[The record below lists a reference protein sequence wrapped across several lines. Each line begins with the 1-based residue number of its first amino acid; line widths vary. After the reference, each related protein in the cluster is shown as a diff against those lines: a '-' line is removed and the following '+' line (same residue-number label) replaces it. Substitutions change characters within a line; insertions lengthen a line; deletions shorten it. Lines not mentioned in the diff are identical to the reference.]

1 MVLDE
6 LIKGAE
12 VISLFCRINI
22 NTKRELPIRSSE
34 MGLLICIVKEE
45 GEHTPLKIA
54 EFFKVTKPMVTAM
67 VNSLVKKE
75 YVTKVKSRVDKRSF
89 IVKPTE
95 KAVSIVNK
103 TFNEYYKNMQTLQ
116 ICLGNHEYSKLI
128 ELLTKANNILLEEKN
143 NG

>member
-1 MVLDE
+1 MDE

-12 VISLFCRINI
+12 AISLFCRINI
-22 NTKRELPIRSSE
+22 NTKRELPVRSSE
-34 MGLLICIVKEE
+34 MGLLICIVKEG
-45 GEHTPLKIA
+45 GEHTPLRIA

-75 YVTKVKSRVDKRSF
+75 YIIKVKSRVDKRSF

-95 KAVSIVNK
+95 KAVSIVNE
-103 TFNEYYKNMQTLQ
+103 TFNEYYKNMQVLQ
-116 ICLGNHEYSKLI
+116 SRLGNHEYSKLI
-128 ELLTKANNILLEEKN
+128 ELLTKSNNILLEEKN

>member
-1 MVLDE
+1 MDE
-6 LIKGAE
+6 LIKGGE
-12 VISLFCRINI
+12 VIALFCRINI

-34 MGLLICIVKEE
+34 MGLLIFIVKEE
-45 GEHTPLKIA
+45 GEHTPLEIS

-75 YVTKVKSRVDKRSF
+75 YITKVKSSVDKRSF

-103 TFNEYYKNMQTLQ
+103 TYNEYFKNMQTLRT
-116 ICLGNHEYSKLI
+116 CLGNHEFSELI
-128 ELLTKANNILLEEKN
+128 ELLTKANSILLEEKN

>member
-1 MVLDE
+1 LDE

-12 VISLFCRINI
+12 AISLFCRINI
-22 NTKRELPIRSSE
+22 NTKHELPIRSSE
-34 MGLLICIVKEE
+34 MGLLICIVKEV
-45 GEHTPLKIA
+45 GEHTPLRIA
-54 EFFKVTKPMVTAM
+54 EYFKVTKPTVTAM
-67 VNSLVKKE
+67 IKSLVKKE

-116 ICLGNHEYSKLI
+116 ICLGNYEYSKLI

>member
-34 MGLLICIVKEE
+34 MGLLIYIVKEE

-67 VNSLVKKE
+67 VISLTKKE
-75 YVTKVKSRVDKRSF
+75 YIIKVPSIVDKRSF
-89 IVKPTE
+89 TLRPTE
-95 KAVSIVNK
+95 KAIALVNE
-103 TFNEYYKNMQTLQ
+103 TLNEYHKNMQVLQ
-116 ICLGNHEYSKLI
+116 SRLGNHAYSKLI
-128 ELLTKANNILLEEKN
+128 ELLAKANDIVLEEKN